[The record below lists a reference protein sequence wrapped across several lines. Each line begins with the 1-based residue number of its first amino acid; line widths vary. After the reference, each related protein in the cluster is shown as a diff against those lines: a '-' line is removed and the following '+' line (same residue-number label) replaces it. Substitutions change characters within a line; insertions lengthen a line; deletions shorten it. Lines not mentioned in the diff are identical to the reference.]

1 MKKQRLHQA
10 IIAVLASL
18 LFGTGSHGY
27 SVAFGAPASYPP
39 FSWRHVPTY
48 ADLGSYTGFTS
59 AEAKFLATHFSA
71 LSIEKAQGW
80 ALRKPGEPRNGES
93 EFLRTARQ
101 LKKFNPRVCVLF
113 YWNADT
119 YYPFYQ
125 ADDALRANWVSA
137 KKEGGLYKISNLGFQ
152 RWWVNV
158 AANMV
163 AHKNVDG
170 IFVDDG
176 IPPAGCDPQTTAA
189 ILAIEKRLYDKL
201 ASLNKPSLVLLNGLE
216 NCINSTGL
224 NATKAKACLR
234 YSDGAM
240 LEHFDFVYSGDPTGS
255 APKRIRA
262 EMMAI
267 MAEAKTGK
275 IVVVK
280 GWPNFNWLT
289 PGLNK
294 IPYPTLV
301 KRARKD
307 ITFPL
312 ACFLI
317 CAQRYTYF
325 DYSWGYNQM
334 DQGSIVLTPDEKK
347 VDQRWYPQLEKPLG
361 HPLGVPHIHGYIFTR
376 KFQHASVWVDLS
388 THQARIQWR

>member
-1 MKKQRLHQA
+1 MMGYPRILDRLSA
-10 IIAVLASL
+10 FITTVVVAVSAA
-18 LFGTGSHGY
+18 TCCH
-27 SVAFGAPASYPP
+27 AAAGAPASYPP

-71 LSIEKAQGW
+71 LSIEKAQGL

-113 YWNADT
+113 YWAADQVF
-119 YYPFYQ
+119 PFYQ
-125 ADDALRANWVSA
+125 ADEALRSTWVTT
-137 KKEGGLYKISNLGFQ
+137 KKQGGLYKINNLGFQ

-170 IFVDDG
+170 VFIDG
-176 IPPAGCDPQTTAA
+176 GLPPMAWKKRAA
-189 ILAIEKRLYDKL
+189 ALLPLEKRLHDKL
-201 ASLNKPSLVLLNGLE
+201 ARLNKPSLILLNGLE
-216 NCINSTGL
+216 DCMNSTGL
-224 NATKAKACLR
+224 NAAYANTHLQ

-240 LEHFDFVYSGDPTGS
+240 FEHFDFVYSGDPTGGS
-255 APKRIRA
+255 PKRVKA

-280 GWPNFNWLT
+280 GWPNFNWIT
-289 PGLNK
+289 PGIDT
-294 IPYPTLV
+294 IPYSTLV

-325 DYSWGYNQM
+325 QYSWGYSVG
-334 DQGSIVLTPDEKK
+334 QGSILLTADKKK

-361 HPLGVPHIHGYIFTR
+361 RPLGEPDIHGYIFTR
-376 KFQHASVWVDLS
+376 KFEHASVWVDLS
-388 THQARIQWR
+388 THQARIQWK